1 MILCNLPKL
10 INQHERRSSDLLL
23 MRIFIPLGLNPLT
36 TLAPKQKLLQTS
48 APTEKPQPAPQPKPQ
63 PAPQPKPQP
72 PPQPKPQPA
81 PQPKP
86 QPAPQPKPQ
95 PAPQPKPQTV
105 PQPKPQL
112 SPKPQPQ
119 PQPQPGQ
126 PQAPSQ
132 QSGIVVH
139 GSPDPK
145 SKFFCANNSQR

>member
-1 MILCNLPKL
+1 
-10 INQHERRSSDLLL
+10 

-63 PAPQPKPQP
+63 PAPR
-72 PPQPKPQPA
+72 
-81 PQPKP
+81 
-86 QPAPQPKPQ
+86 
-95 PAPQPKPQTV
+95 PKPQTV

-112 SPKPQPQ
+112 SPKPQPQPQ

>member
-1 MILCNLPKL
+1 
-10 INQHERRSSDLLL
+10 

-63 PAPQPKPQP
+63 PAPQPKPQ
-72 PPQPKPQPA
+72 
-81 PQPKP
+81 
-86 QPAPQPKPQ
+86 
-95 PAPQPKPQTV
+95 TV

-112 SPKPQPQ
+112 SPKPQPQPQ

>member
-1 MILCNLPKL
+1 
-10 INQHERRSSDLLL
+10 

-63 PAPQPKPQP
+63 PAPQPKPQ
-72 PPQPKPQPA
+72 
-81 PQPKP
+81 
-86 QPAPQPKPQ
+86 
-95 PAPQPKPQTV
+95 TV

-112 SPKPQPQ
+112 SPKPQPQPQ

-145 SKFFCANNSQR
+145 SKFFCANNSQS

>member
-1 MILCNLPKL
+1 
-10 INQHERRSSDLLL
+10 
-23 MRIFIPLGLNPLT
+23 MRIFISLGLNPLT

-72 PPQPKPQPA
+72 VPQPKPQPS
-81 PQPKP
+81 PKP
-86 QPAPQPKPQ
+86 Q
-95 PAPQPKPQTV
+95 
-105 PQPKPQL
+105 
-112 SPKPQPQ
+112 PQPQ

>member
-1 MILCNLPKL
+1 
-10 INQHERRSSDLLL
+10 

-72 PPQPKPQPA
+72 A

-95 PAPQPKPQTV
+95 PV
-105 PQPKPQL
+105 PQPKPQP
-112 SPKPQPQ
+112 SPKPQLQPQ

>member
-1 MILCNLPKL
+1 
-10 INQHERRSSDLLL
+10 

-48 APTEKPQPAPQPKPQ
+48 APTE
-63 PAPQPKPQP
+63 
-72 PPQPKPQPA
+72 
-81 PQPKP
+81 KP